1 MRGVQARP
9 GRARLETNLGR
20 AFAVP
25 TDDSLEPHPSVQLH
39 AHMPGFSL
47 LRASTGRRLVLVA
60 LMLAVLWL
68 AVLWALR

>member
-1 MRGVQARP
+1 M
-9 GRARLETNLGR
+9 
-20 AFAVP
+20 P

-68 AVLWALR
+68 AVLWALQ